1 MLELKQNYPN
11 PFTAYTTLEY
21 DVPSPQYVVLR
32 VFNIKGQLVTTL
44 VDEEQGAGYKSIIWD
59 GTNDNGDTVSSG
71 VYFCQM
77 YTPANPNGGQFIKA
91 IKMLR
96 LR

>member
-1 MLELKQNYPN
+1 VLELKQNYPN

-44 VDEEQGAGYKSIIWD
+44 VDEEQGAGYKSIIC
-59 GTNDNGDTVSSG
+59 V
-71 VYFCQM
+71 
-77 YTPANPNGGQFIKA
+77 
-91 IKMLR
+91 
-96 LR
+96 